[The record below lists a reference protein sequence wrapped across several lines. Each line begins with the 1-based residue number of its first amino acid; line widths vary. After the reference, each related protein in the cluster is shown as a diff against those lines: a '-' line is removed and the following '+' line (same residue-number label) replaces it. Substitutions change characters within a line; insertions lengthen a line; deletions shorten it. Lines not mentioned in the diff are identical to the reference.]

1 VLEGDDELRKACN
14 GLMTVETSPFAIPA
28 VFGNDEYR
36 VEGRAKV
43 TGATKFA
50 ADFQRDGMLWAAFVS
65 SSEPHAEIIGYDL
78 RAARELAGVRAV
90 LTGEDLA
97 GKYFGRVLADWPVL
111 AQGRVLFAGQYVVA
125 VAADTREIAEAAAG
139 LVVVRYA
146 TLPPIFETADALADD
161 AAILHGRRSTYAFQ
175 GTPGAAPPQAHGN
188 IQGSLLVER
197 GDIETGF
204 ASAVRT
210 FEHTFTTPR
219 HHGGYIEPRATLVWV
234 EENDQIHVISTCKTP
249 YALRSMLSVCTG
261 VPIAK
266 ITVEQSTIGGDFGAK
281 GLSVD
286 DFPCYFL
293 AKATGRPVKYVRRYI
308 EDVRS
313 TNTRHAATVTMKTGV
328 DADGRIVAFYGR
340 VIYNGGAFAA
350 AKPVPHLLP
359 GSFLSKIPYR
369 IPHAK
374 VELFS
379 VYTNTVPAGHVRSP
393 GDVQIIF
400 ALESHMDMVAGE
412 LGIDPIDF
420 RLKNVLIG
428 DEQDLDGAPYI
439 CPRGRDVLEILRR
452 DGNWD
457 APLPPGRG
465 KGIAITAHHIGHG
478 RSQVRMRL
486 EHDGTITIYTPLM
499 DQGVGTLTMLGRI
512 AKAVLNVGLERF
524 RFVQE
529 NTAGGLAESG
539 PGATRVTAITGQA
552 CYDAARQLQARLGDA
567 GWNGNESSYAR
578 AAKQACIDG
587 VVEVTGT
594 HERHWT
600 LGERDSHNFSG
611 YLADVSVDLET
622 GVVHVNDVIFVAD
635 VGTVINPIAH
645 QGQIDGGFIFG
656 LGHALSEELVVEDG
670 RIVNLTFADYKVP
683 VQKDI
688 PPFRTV
694 LLETPGGPGP
704 FGAKAIGESSSSAIA
719 PAIANAVARAC
730 GVRVAQLPISAE
742 RVLRGLSQKH
752 GSR

>member
-1 VLEGDDELRKACN
+1 MKREGTAI
-14 GLMTVETSPFAIPA
+14 GPTMTVETSPFVTPA
-28 VFGNDEYR
+28 VFRTDEYR

-43 TGATKFA
+43 TGATQFA
-50 ADFQRDGMLWAAFVS
+50 ADFRREGMLWAAFVAS
-65 SSEPHAEIIGYDL
+65 PEPHADITGYEL
-78 RAARELAGVRAV
+78 GEARGMTGVRAV

-111 AQGRVLFAGQYVVA
+111 AQGRVLFVGQYVVA
-125 VAADTREIAEAAAG
+125 IAADTREIAEAAAAT
-139 LVVVRYA
+139 VVVHYA
-146 TLPPIFETADALADD
+146 ALAPVFETADALATG
-161 AAILHGRRSTYAFQ
+161 APVLHQRRSQYAFQ
-175 GTPGAAPPQAHGN
+175 GKAGTAPAQRNPN

-197 GDIETGF
+197 GDIESGF
-204 ASAVRT
+204 ARAVRT

-219 HHGGYIEPRATLVWV
+219 HHGGYIEPRATLVWIGDDDDV
-234 EENDQIHVISTCKTP
+234 HVISTCKTP
-249 YALRSMLSVCTG
+249 YALRNMLSVCTG
-261 VPIAK
+261 VPVAK

-281 GLSVD
+281 GLSID

-293 AKATGRPVKYVRRYI
+293 AKATGRPVKHVRRYI

-313 TNTRHAATVTMKTGV
+313 TNTRHAATVALKTGV
-328 DADGRIVAFYGR
+328 DEDGRIVAFSGR
-340 VIYNGGAFAA
+340 VEYNGGAFAA

-359 GSFLSKIPYR
+359 GSFLSKTPYR
-369 IPHAK
+369 MPNAR

-400 ALESHMDMVAGE
+400 ALESHMDMVAAE

-420 RLKNVLIG
+420 RLTNVLEG

-439 CPRGRDVLEILRR
+439 CPRGTEILEILRR
-452 DGNWD
+452 EGDWD

-478 RSQVRMRL
+478 TSQVRMQLAR
-486 EHDGTITIYTPLM
+486 DGTIAVTTPLM

-512 AKAVLNVGLERF
+512 AQAVLNIGLERF
-524 RFVQE
+524 HFVQE
-529 NTAGGLAESG
+529 NTASDLAESG
-539 PGATRVTAITGQA
+539 PGATRVTAITGHA
-552 CYDAARQLQARLGDA
+552 VYAAAQQLRDRLVDA
-567 GWNGNESSYAR
+567 GWNGTENDYAR
-578 AAKQACIDG
+578 AAALACSAG
-587 VVEVTGT
+587 PLAVTGS

-600 LGERDSHNFSG
+600 RGERDSHNFAG
-611 YLADVSVDLET
+611 YLADVSVDVET
-622 GVVHVNDVIFVAD
+622 GTVTVNDVLFVAD
-635 VGTVINPIAH
+635 VGVVINPLAH
-645 QGQIDGGFIFG
+645 QGQIDGGFVFG
-656 LGHALSEELVVEDG
+656 FGHALSEELIVEEG

-688 PPFRTV
+688 PPFRTI

-730 GVRVAQLPISAE
+730 GARIAQLPVSAE
-742 RVLRGLSQKH
+742 RILARLHRQGVDTS
-752 GSR
+752 

>member
-1 VLEGDDELRKACN
+1 
-14 GLMTVETSPFAIPA
+14 MTIEVAPFVVPAI
-28 VFGNDEYR
+28 FRSDEYR

-43 TGATKFA
+43 TGAAQFA
-50 ADFQRDGMLWAAFVS
+50 ADFQREDMLWAAFVS
-65 SSEPHAEIIGYDL
+65 SSEPHAKILSYDL
-78 RAARELAGVRAV
+78 RAARELPGVRAV

-97 GKYFGRVLADWPVL
+97 GRYFGRVLADWPVL
-111 AQGRVLFAGQYVVA
+111 AQGRVLFVGQYVVA
-125 VAADTREIAEAAAG
+125 LAADTREIAETAAA
-139 LVVVRYA
+139 LVVVHYES
-146 TLPPIFETADALADD
+146 LEPIFETAEALADD
-161 AAILHGRRSTYAFQ
+161 ATILHEQRSIYAFQ
-175 GTPGAAPPQAHGN
+175 GRPGTAPVQSHGN

-197 GDIETGF
+197 GDIRAGF

-234 EENDQIHVISTCKTP
+234 EENEHVHVISTCKTP
-249 YALRSMLSVCTG
+249 YALRNMLSVCTG
-261 VPIAK
+261 VPVAK
-266 ITVEQSTIGGDFGAK
+266 ITVEQSNIGGDFGAK

-328 DADGRIVAFYGR
+328 DAAGSIVAFYGR
-340 VIYNGGAFAA
+340 VVYNGGAFAA

-359 GSFLSKIPYR
+359 GSFLSKTPYR
-369 IPHAK
+369 IPNAK

-400 ALESHMDMVAGE
+400 ALESHMDMVADE
-412 LGIDPIDF
+412 LGIDPVDF
-420 RLKNVLIG
+420 RLKNVLTG

-452 DGNWD
+452 EGDWD
-457 APLPPGRG
+457 VPLPPGRG

-478 RSQVRMRL
+478 SSQVRMRL
-486 EHDGTITIYTPLM
+486 VRDGTITIYTPLM

-512 AKAVLNVGLERF
+512 AEAVLNVGLERF

-552 CYDAARQLQARLGDA
+552 CHDAAQQLRARLGDA
-567 GWNGNESSYAR
+567 GWNGIENSYAR
-578 AAKQACIDG
+578 AAEEACIRG
-587 VVEVTGT
+587 AVEVTGT

-600 LGERDSHNFSG
+600 CGELDSHNFSG

-622 GVVHVNDVIFVAD
+622 GAVRVNKVIFVAD
-635 VGTVINPIAH
+635 VGVVINPLAH

-656 LGHALSEELVVEDG
+656 LGHALSEELIVEDG

-688 PPFRTV
+688 PPFRTI

-742 RVLRGLSQKH
+742 RVLNGLSQNAR
-752 GSR
+752 G